1 MSSNNSYVLKRL
13 EREEL
18 ERKAKEERLRLEEE
32 TRKQEEEKKQQALNV
47 KVRRSVSHPEREPGM
62 FSGVQ
67 EVTGILMPGG
77 TRSQFKWE
85 VSGMQSHL

>member
-1 MSSNNSYVLKRL
+1 MQKSPLYPASVPPNPFPRVAVNLDWPRFIS
-13 EREEL
+13 
-18 ERKAKEERLRLEEE
+18 A
-32 TRKQEEEKKQQALNV
+32 EEEKKQQALNV